1 MMSLFH
7 LASTFMTLLTC
18 AVMAGCPADAR
29 LEKYSC
35 RPLSDAALDH
45 RAPHLA
51 GLAPFTELVS
61 QPMQLTLQLPLVGRD
76 DLRQHI
82 KEQHDP
88 SSRRFGRY
96 MTPSDFHLAH
106 LPSAAQGTAVVRHMQ
121 DHGVKAAL
129 TSPAFVTAEGQADSV
144 ARSFGAKLGT
154 FRDAKGDTYVAPY
167 GNRPSLPMPIVA
179 AHGLSTPAARESY
192 AVAHQ
197 GASLPLTPQRFRT
210 AYNLPP
216 ERTAEGQ
223 TVGLFALDGYKRS
236 DLEAFA
242 HSHNLPMP
250 NIRHVFV
257 NGYDGSIETRSGQI
271 ETTMDLQILMA
282 AQPKEIVV
290 FAAKNTHTGFIDVL
304 RRIAQP
310 LPGEAV
316 VPLISC
322 SWGTPEVTMPPAE
335 MMAQEDLLMQLAV
348 QGQTLVAAA
357 GDSGAKDD
365 GRHVGVDSPA
375 SSPHVLACGGTT
387 LTLTPEG
394 AWAKETVW
402 WKSGLAGVPDS
413 GTGGGLSCVFGVPAW
428 QLPTLSVSRGAR
440 SKLKRNLPDVS
451 LCADP
456 AGPGY
461 EVIVDGQ
468 TLVVGG
474 TSCSAPAMTGI
485 LAMVEA
491 DRAKRG
497 RAALGFY
504 TPHIYAIGTSQP
516 QVFHDIADGNTNGL
530 YDALP
535 GYDDAT
541 GFGSVDGEAFIR
553 ALSAR

>member
-1 MMSLFH
+1 MLSPVR
-7 LASTFMTLLTC
+7 LLTF
-18 AVMAGCPADAR
+18 AVCVLTCLLCVSCHTDPH
-29 LEKYSC
+29 LEKYTC
-35 RPLSDAALDH
+35 RPLTDASLDH
-45 RAPHLA
+45 TAPRVA
-51 GLAPFTELVS
+51 GQAPIAELPE
-61 QPMQLTLQLPLVGRD
+61 QHMQLTVQLPLVGRE

-82 KEQHDP
+82 ANQHNP
-88 SSRRFGRY
+88 RSRHFGRF
-96 MTPSDFHLAH
+96 MSPVDFHLAH
-106 LPSAAQGTAVVRHMQ
+106 APSAMEAQNIIRHLEANGLQ
-121 DHGVKAAL
+121 ASSRSPL
-129 TSPAFVTAEGQADSV
+129 TVTTEGLSTNIGRA
-144 ARSFGAKLGT
+144 FGAKLGH
-154 FRDAKGDTYVAPY
+154 FRDANGNVSVAPF
-167 GNRPSLPMPIVA
+167 GGKPQLPVPVVA
-179 AHGLSTPAARESY
+179 AHGLSSSPQRQGHAATY
-192 AVAHQ
+192 Q
-197 GASLPLTPQRFRT
+197 GPVQPLTPRRFRT
-210 AYNLPP
+210 AYNLPDS
-216 ERTAEGQ
+216 RSAEGQ
-223 TVGLFALDGYKRS
+223 TIGLLALDGYKLS

-242 HSHNLPMP
+242 HRHSLPMP

-257 NGYDGSIETRSGQI
+257 NGYDGAIASRAGQI
-271 ETTMDLQILMA
+271 ETTMDLQILMTA
-282 AQPKEIVV
+282 RPQEIVV
-290 FAAKNTHTGFIDVL
+290 FAAKNGHNAFVDVL

-310 LPGEAV
+310 PIGEAV
-316 VPLISC
+316 VPLVSC
-322 SWGTPEVTMPPAE
+322 SWGTPEVSMSPAE
-335 MMAQEDLLMQLAV
+335 MMAQEDLLMQMAV

-387 LTLTPEG
+387 LSLTPEG

-402 WKSGLAGVPDS
+402 WKAGLAGSPDS

-428 QLPTLSVSRGAR
+428 QMPTVSVAKGAR

-456 AGPGY
+456 SGPGY

-491 DRAKRG
+491 ERAKQG
-497 RAALGFY
+497 RPSLGFY
-504 TPHIYAIGTSQP
+504 TPHVYEVGTRQP
-516 QVFHDIADGNTNGL
+516 YVFHDIADGNTNGL

-541 GFGSVDGEAFIR
+541 GFGSVDGDAFIR
-553 ALSAR
+553 ALVAR